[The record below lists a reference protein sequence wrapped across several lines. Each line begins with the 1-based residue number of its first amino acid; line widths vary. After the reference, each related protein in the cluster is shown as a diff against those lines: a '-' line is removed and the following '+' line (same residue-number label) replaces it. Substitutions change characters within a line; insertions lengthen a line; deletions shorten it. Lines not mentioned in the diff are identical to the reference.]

1 MYNNFHVL
9 HDIILQKEQIFLK
22 LQCST
27 SFVHNNKNF
36 QKSEYSQFIKKKF
49 FGKQQKPIFVEAQ
62 FDFDNNNYLSNNSIN
77 QKCVL
82 NINEENHNFR
92 QYLAASTPSYL

>member
-9 HDIILQKEQIFLK
+9 HDIFLQKEQIFLK

-36 QKSEYSQFIKKKF
+36 QKSEYSQFIKKK
-49 FGKQQKPIFVEAQ
+49 KNSLE
-62 FDFDNNNYLSNNSIN
+62 NNKSLFLLR
-77 QKCVL
+77 L
-82 NINEENHNFR
+82 NLILITIIIY
-92 QYLAASTPSYL
+92 QITPLIKNVS

>member
-9 HDIILQKEQIFLK
+9 HDIFLQKEQIFLK

-36 QKSEYSQFIKKKF
+36 QKSEYSQFIKKKNSL
-49 FGKQQKPIFVEAQ
+49 E
-62 FDFDNNNYLSNNSIN
+62 NNKSLFLLR
-77 QKCVL
+77 L
-82 NINEENHNFR
+82 NLILITIIIY
-92 QYLAASTPSYL
+92 QITPLIKNVS